1 MQERRIGTRLCC
13 IFAAMTVFATSSR
26 MIINV
31 KAKEYK
37 YNNNFVTTAY
47 NNNIIDSVKYSN
59 GSYRLYL
66 SDQDIKNIKFS
77 KQDLSAENIK
87 LLNRMSFQDIA
98 STTKEF
104 IMQNKENVI
113 EYNYVGD
120 NLYYFKINNDIS
132 LVGAKDADKSN
143 EMEFKVSGSFSN
155 AEIKEIK
162 KEATKNQRKYK

>member
-1 MQERRIGTRLCC
+1 
-13 IFAAMTVFATSSR
+13 

-66 SDQDIKNIKFS
+66 NDQDIKNIKFN
-77 KQDLSAENIK
+77 KQNLSSENIK

-104 IMQNKENVI
+104 IIKNKEVLVD
-113 EYNYVGD
+113 YNYVGD
-120 NLYYFKINNDIS
+120 NLYYFKLNNDIS
-132 LVGAKDADKSN
+132 VVGVENADKAN
-143 EMEFKVSGSFSN
+143 EMEFKVSGNFGSG
-155 AEIKEIK
+155 EIKEIK
-162 KEATKNQRKYK
+162 KAVKKNQRKYR